1 MKNRRGGGNFR
12 DKRVTFQFRIFRIP
26 EIFSSLMKNFF
37 RRVKDLA
44 RSIYLFRIFPLPSPS
59 ESHRSCSILFHHRG
73 RTVCLDTLPNNTLL
87 IIATIIP
94 WTITKWSVVTLCI
107 REVQRM
113 SCVTKNLC
121 NVTRLNLIKLGGF
134 GCENWMG
141 NFGLINFP
149 LYLHSYLKRSPLV
162 HQCIS
167 FHPENYRSIPFVNL
181 SFRSNGTNTP
191 PHAHGSKRYS
201 AKFQIIDSFP
211 LTNCRNSKEFQ
222 VISMQFG
229 SRPAVPLSI
238 HRWIHPMGENR
249 APKIFETPRE
259 EKRCTHRYKRA

>member
-94 WTITKWSVVTLCI
+94 WTITKCSVVTLCI

-149 LYLHSYLKRSPLV
+149 LYLRSYLKRSPLV
-162 HQCIS
+162 HQYIS
-167 FHPENYRSIPFVNL
+167 FHPENYPSIPLVNL
-181 SFRSNGTNTP
+181 SFRFPRARFQTLFRKISNHRLLLLNQLQKLERIPSDFHAIRLSSSCSPLDPSVDTP
-191 PHAHGSKRYS
+191 DG
-201 AKFQIIDSFP
+201 
-211 LTNCRNSKEFQ
+211 
-222 VISMQFG
+222 
-229 SRPAVPLSI
+229 
-238 HRWIHPMGENR
+238 
-249 APKIFETPRE
+249 RE
-259 EKRCTHRYKRA
+259 